1 LGGEAVSYPPFLR
14 HPDPELLSVAERQAL
29 RKVRDR
35 FLVGSQ
41 TDNWHAGL
49 RYGGHVLRLT
59 LDTLDIHASRY
70 ERWCWS
76 ENIVL
81 SPEGV
86 A

>member
-1 LGGEAVSYPPFLR
+1 MTLPSFLR
-14 HPDPELLSVAERQAL
+14 SPDPDSLSVEERLAL

-59 LDTLDIHASRY
+59 LDTLDIHASSY
-70 ERWCWS
+70 DRWCWS

-81 SPEGV
+81 SPEG
-86 A
+86 AA